1 MNNHFTNLLSRAFG
15 RFAAHSFAQPFQSWI
30 NRAYVRMMKLDM
42 REFDDPSAYAS
53 LTALFTRVLNVP
65 RSIDTAVDTFISP
78 CDALVSACGTIE
90 EGLAMQIKGRAYGI
104 DALLGEHVPSEAKSA
119 LDGGDYLNLYLSP
132 KDYHRYHAPC
142 DLQVVQAIHIP
153 GKLYPVNM
161 PALRNIPSLFIENE
175 RVVLECL
182 AEGKRLFLVMVGA
195 LNVGKM
201 QITFEPSL
209 QTNAKEAKACS
220 YRYEALHLK
229 KGEDFGCF
237 EMGSTIVV
245 LCEKGLVAR
254 TVAGGETVRFGRSI
268 GRLAVQQGESGVE
281 LTL

>member
-15 RFAAHSFAQPFQSWI
+15 RFAAHPFAAPFQGWI

-42 REFDDPSAYAS
+42 REFDDPAAYAS
-53 LTALFTRVLNVP
+53 LTALFTRALSVP
-65 RSIDTAVDTFISP
+65 RGIDLAADAFIAP
-78 CDALVSACGTIE
+78 CDALVSACGTIQ

-104 DALLGEHVPSEAKSA
+104 DALLGDKVSGEAKSA
-119 LDGGDYLNLYLSP
+119 LYDGDYLNLYLSP

-142 DLQVVQAIHIP
+142 DLQVLQAIHIP

-201 QITFEPSL
+201 QIAFEPLL
-209 QTNAKEAKACS
+209 QTNAKEAQERS
-220 YRYEALHLK
+220 YRYDALYLK

-245 LCEKGLVAR
+245 LSEKGLVAR
-254 TVAGGETVRFGRSI
+254 TVAGGETVRFGGSI
-268 GRLAVQQGESGVE
+268 GRLAVQQSESGVE
-281 LTL
+281 LAL